1 LPIKS
6 KHRSNR
12 KQAALACSWLQWV
25 LLLAARSAPWQAQT
39 CDAAGTVKPGRRPA
53 INLGLSLV
61 RDQETLMSDIAL
73 LPQVEAFLGRR
84 HALFIDGRY
93 VESQGNQSLDVINPA
108 TGQVIAQVSDAVAAD
123 IDAAVESSR
132 RGFKQWS
139 QTAPAVRGHVLL
151 KLADLLE
158 QNREEL
164 AQIETCQSGKII
176 HISRAF
182 EVDQAAHFLRYYA
195 GWATKISGQTLTP
208 SLPSFAGER
217 YTAFTLREPVGVV
230 VGIVPWNFSTMIAI
244 WKLASALV
252 TGCSIIIKPSE
263 FTPLTI
269 LRIAELAMQAGL
281 PAGALNVV
289 TGGGLVGK
297 GLIEHSGTDKVSF
310 TGSVPTGIAVGQTA
324 MGAGLTRATLE
335 LGGKNAAGFLRDVDP
350 EVAVNGIIE
359 AGFLHSGQICAA
371 AERFFVHRS
380 QIEPIMDKLS
390 QRLSQ
395 LNIGS
400 PLDERTEFG
409 PVTNRPHQ
417 QKLGEFFAKAR
428 AQNNTIIHGG
438 KLIEG
443 PGCYVEPTI
452 ILANRRDDTLLHE
465 ETFGPIAT
473 FFPYDS
479 EEELLELM
487 NDSPYGLSASLWT
500 QDLGKAL
507 RMIPAIEAGTVW
519 VNMHT
524 LLDPAVPFGGSKA
537 SGIGREFGSAFIDY
551 YTEMKSV
558 MISY

>member
-1 LPIKS
+1 
-6 KHRSNR
+6 
-12 KQAALACSWLQWV
+12 
-25 LLLAARSAPWQAQT
+25 
-39 CDAAGTVKPGRRPA
+39 
-53 INLGLSLV
+53 
-61 RDQETLMSDIAL
+61 MSDIAL
-73 LPQVEAFLGRR
+73 LPQVEAFLARH

-93 VESQGNQSLDVINPA
+93 VQSQSAQTLDVVNPA
-108 TGQVIAQVSDAVAAD
+108 TGQVIAQVSEASPGD
-123 IDAAVESSR
+123 IDAAVESAR

-139 QTAPAVRGHVLL
+139 AAAPAVRGHVLL

-158 QNREEL
+158 RHREEL

-176 HISRAF
+176 QISRAF

-195 GWATKISGQTLTP
+195 GWATKISGQTITP

-269 LRIAELAMQAGL
+269 LRIAELAMDAGL
-281 PAGALNVV
+281 PPGALNVV
-289 TGGGLVGK
+289 TGGGQVGK
-297 GLIEHSGTDKVSF
+297 GLIEHPGTNKVSF
-310 TGSVPTGIAVGQTA
+310 TGSVPTGLTVGQSA

-335 LGGKNAAGFLRDVDP
+335 LGGKNAAGFLPDVAAD
-350 EVAVNGIIE
+350 VAVNGIIE

-380 QIEPIMDKLS
+380 QLEPIMDKLA
-390 QRLSQ
+390 QRLSK

-400 PLDERTEFG
+400 PLDEATEFG
-409 PVTNRPHQ
+409 PVTNRQHQ
-417 QKLGEFFAKAR
+417 RKLGEFFAKAR
-428 AQNNTIIHGG
+428 AQDNTIIHGG
-438 KLIEG
+438 KLIDG

-452 ILANRRDDTLLHE
+452 ILANSRSDTLLHE

-473 FFPYDS
+473 FLPYDS

-487 NDSPYGLSASLWT
+487 NDTPFGLSASLWT
-500 QDLGKAL
+500 NDLGKAL
-507 RMIPAIEAGTVW
+507 RMVPAIEAGTVW

-524 LLDPAVPFGGSKA
+524 LLDPAVPFGGSKS
-537 SGIGREFGSAFIDY
+537 SGMGREFGSAFIDD
-551 YTEMKSV
+551 YTELKSV
-558 MISY
+558 MIRY

>member
-1 LPIKS
+1 
-6 KHRSNR
+6 
-12 KQAALACSWLQWV
+12 
-25 LLLAARSAPWQAQT
+25 
-39 CDAAGTVKPGRRPA
+39 
-53 INLGLSLV
+53 
-61 RDQETLMSDIAL
+61 MSDIAL
-73 LPQVEAFLGRR
+73 LPQVEAFLARH

-93 VESQGNQSLDVINPA
+93 VQSQSAQTLDVVNPA
-108 TGQVIAQVSDAVAAD
+108 TGQVIAQVSEASPGD
-123 IDAAVESSR
+123 IDAAVESAR

-139 QTAPAVRGHVLL
+139 AVAPAVRGHVLL

-158 QNREEL
+158 RHREEL

-176 HISRAF
+176 QISRAF
-182 EVDQAAHFLRYYA
+182 EVDQAALFLRYYA
-195 GWATKISGQTLTP
+195 GWATKISGQTITP

-269 LRIAELAMQAGL
+269 LRIAELAMDAGL
-281 PAGALNVV
+281 PPGALNVV
-289 TGGGLVGK
+289 TGGGQVGK
-297 GLIEHSGTDKVSF
+297 GLIEHPGTNKVSF
-310 TGSVPTGIAVGQTA
+310 TGSVPTGLAVGQSA

-335 LGGKNAAGFLRDVDP
+335 LGGKNAAGFLPDVAAD
-350 EVAVNGIIE
+350 VAVNGIIE

-380 QIEPIMDKLS
+380 QLEPIMDKLA
-390 QRLSQ
+390 QRLSK

-400 PLDERTEFG
+400 PLDEATEFG
-409 PVTNRPHQ
+409 PVTNRQHQ
-417 QKLGEFFAKAR
+417 RKLGEFFAKAR
-428 AQNNTIIHGG
+428 AQDNTIIHGG
-438 KLIEG
+438 KLIDG

-452 ILANRRDDTLLHE
+452 ILANSRSDTLLHE

-473 FFPYDS
+473 FLPYDS

-487 NDSPYGLSASLWT
+487 NDTPFGLSASLWT
-500 QDLGKAL
+500 NDLGKAL
-507 RMIPAIEAGTVW
+507 RMVPAIEAGTVW

-524 LLDPAVPFGGSKA
+524 LLDPAVPFGGSKS
-537 SGIGREFGSAFIDY
+537 SGMGREFGSAFIDD
-551 YTEMKSV
+551 YTELKSV
-558 MISY
+558 MIRY

>member
-1 LPIKS
+1 
-6 KHRSNR
+6 
-12 KQAALACSWLQWV
+12 
-25 LLLAARSAPWQAQT
+25 
-39 CDAAGTVKPGRRPA
+39 
-53 INLGLSLV
+53 
-61 RDQETLMSDIAL
+61 MSDIAL
-73 LPQVEAFLGRR
+73 LPQVEAFLARH

-93 VESQGNQSLDVINPA
+93 VQSQSAQTLDVVNPA
-108 TGQVIAQVSDAVAAD
+108 TGQVIAQVSEASPGD
-123 IDAAVESSR
+123 IDAAVESAR

-139 QTAPAVRGHVLL
+139 AAAPAVRGHVLL

-158 QNREEL
+158 SHREEL

-176 HISRAF
+176 QISRAF

-195 GWATKISGQTLTP
+195 GWATKISGQTITP

-269 LRIAELAMQAGL
+269 LRIAELAMDAGL
-281 PAGALNVV
+281 PPGALNVV
-289 TGGGLVGK
+289 TGGGQVGK
-297 GLIEHSGTDKVSF
+297 GLIEHPGTNKVSF
-310 TGSVPTGIAVGQTA
+310 TGSVPTGLAVGQSA

-335 LGGKNAAGFLRDVDP
+335 LGGKNAAGFLPDVAAD
-350 EVAVNGIIE
+350 VAVNGIIE

-380 QIEPIMDKLS
+380 QLEPIMDKLA
-390 QRLSQ
+390 QRLSK

-400 PLDERTEFG
+400 PLDEATEFG
-409 PVTNRPHQ
+409 PVTNRQHQ
-417 QKLGEFFAKAR
+417 RKLGEFFAKAR
-428 AQNNTIIHGG
+428 AQDNTIIHGG
-438 KLIEG
+438 KLIDG

-452 ILANRRDDTLLHE
+452 ILANSRSDTLLHE

-473 FFPYDS
+473 FLPYDS

-487 NDSPYGLSASLWT
+487 NDTPFGLSASLWT
-500 QDLGKAL
+500 NDLGKAL
-507 RMIPAIEAGTVW
+507 RMVPAIEAGTVW

-524 LLDPAVPFGGSKA
+524 LLDPAVPFGGSKS
-537 SGIGREFGSAFIDY
+537 SGMGREFGSAFIDD
-551 YTEMKSV
+551 YTELKSV
-558 MISY
+558 MIRY